1 MIKFSDVRF
10 RKGTQY
16 NPYGRYADKYGNETF
31 WIAETRKNS
40 HYNLYEYICME
51 HTKAECIKTARK
63 IIKIKNEKE
72 KKNV

>member
-31 WIAETRKNS
+31 WVAEIK
-40 HYNLYEYICME
+40 HEIICIE
-51 HTKAECIKTARK
+51 HTKAECTKKARE
-63 IIKIKNEKE
+63 IIKRMNEEE

>member
-31 WIAETRKNS
+31 WVAEIQ
-40 HYNLYEYICME
+40 HEIICIE
-51 HTKAECIKTARK
+51 HTKAECIKNARM
-63 IIKIKNEKE
+63 IIKIRNEKE
-72 KKNV
+72 KNNV